1 METVTINKNST
12 GGYTVR
18 WPSIENTGL
27 SHEKHFTPA
36 VGYKCR
42 QEALRFARNTMSALG
57 FAIANGNVPRGKDE
71 VDKEM
76 TQ

>member
-1 METVTINKNST
+1 MTHKNKTVTINKNSV

-36 VGYKCR
+36 VGYKCI
-42 QEALRFARNTMSALG
+42 QEALRFA
-57 FAIANGNVPRGKDE
+57 KE
-71 VDKEM
+71 VEEGIN
-76 TQ
+76 Q

>member
-1 METVTINKNST
+1 MTYKNKTVTINKNST

-42 QEALRFARNTMSALG
+42 QEALKFAR
-57 FAIANGNVPRGKDE
+57 E
-71 VDKEM
+71 VEEEI

>member
-1 METVTINKNST
+1 MTKVTINKNST

-18 WPSIENTGL
+18 YPSVENPGM

-42 QEALRFARNTMSALG
+42 QEAYRFA
-57 FAIANGNVPRGKDE
+57 
-71 VDKEM
+71 KERHNAENKK
-76 TQ
+76 